1 MGNINV
7 SKERREG
14 WKIKEDINATDPDWL
29 ALGFQRAAPPRRTVT
44 IIYLFESSVSSRRT
58 MYKRRAFPLPTRL
71 FRSTWDRADSISSAS
86 PRFVVCC
93 NSPQTIIFVFGLSVN
108 SLGVGKRVLSL
119 FDCSTVLKKT
129 QLLKSARRDVTKG
142 TDKSHMRVTT
152 PGGQVSACL
161 VFVPFRK
168 KKKKK
173 KLWKPSTGIRGRNI
187 KIWKNRAIRRH
198 RVLL

>member
-29 ALGFQRAAPPRRTVT
+29 ALGFQRAAPPRWTVT

-58 MYKRRAFPLPTRL
+58 MYKCRAFLLPTRL

-93 NSPQTIIFVFGLSVN
+93 SSPQTIIFVFGLSVN
-108 SLGVGKRVLSL
+108 SLGVGKRILSF
-119 FDCSTVLKKT
+119 FDCSTVLKTKT
-129 QLLKSARRDVTKG
+129 KQLWKSARRDVTKG

-152 PGGQVSACL
+152 PGGQVSTCL
-161 VFVPFRK
+161 VFVPFQKQK
-168 KKKKK
+168 KP
-173 KLWKPSTGIRGRNI
+173 WKPSTGIRGRNI
-187 KIWKNRAIRRH
+187 KIWKNRAIHRH
-198 RVLL
+198 WVLL